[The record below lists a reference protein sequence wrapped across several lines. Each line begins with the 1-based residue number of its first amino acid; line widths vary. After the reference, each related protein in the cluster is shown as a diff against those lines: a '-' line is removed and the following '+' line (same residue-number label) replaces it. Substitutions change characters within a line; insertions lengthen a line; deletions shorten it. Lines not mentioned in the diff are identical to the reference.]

1 MGIIAEPIGA
11 VTLLSDSVLGIATTA
26 TRSFR
31 REMRRIVQVEPISR
45 SNRQI
50 LYKGLLST
58 KMERLGDFL
67 LARLLGLS
75 GEALSVPISR
85 QKKLTNTTQTR

>member
-1 MGIIAEPIGA
+1 MGFIAEPIGA

-50 LYKGLLST
+50 LYKGLFST
-58 KMERLGDFL
+58 KMEGLGDFL
-67 LARLLGLS
+67 LVGL
-75 GEALSVPISR
+75 
-85 QKKLTNTTQTR
+85 

>member
-1 MGIIAEPIGA
+1 MGFIAEPIGA
-11 VTLLSDSVLGIATTA
+11 VTLLSDSQLGIATTA

-50 LYKGLLST
+50 LYKGLFST
-58 KMERLGDFL
+58 KMEGLGDFQ
-67 LARLLGLS
+67 LARLLGCRGKLS
-75 GEALSVPISR
+75 PCPFLVR
-85 QKKLTNTTQTR
+85 KN